1 MGTIADNVQAIR
13 TKLPEGVH
21 LVVVTKFHP
30 ETQLQE
36 VYEAG
41 VRDFGENLVQE
52 MIPKAEHLP
61 KDIRWH
67 FIGGLQRNK
76 VKQIVPVVS
85 MIHSVDSIRLFD
97 EVLKRCEQI
106 DRVVDILLE
115 VRIAREETK
124 GGIAPE
130 ELDALT
136 LYCKQ
141 AIEQKPFVRI
151 RGLMGMA
158 SLTDDQQEVRREF
171 ALLKRLFVQ
180 QKEHHFA
187 NDAHFDTLSMGMSN
201 DWSIAVEEGR
211 TLIRVGTAIMG
222 PRNY

>member
-13 TKLPEGVH
+13 AKLPEGVH

-76 VKQIVPVVS
+76 VKQIVPFVS

-115 VRIAREETK
+115 VRIALEETK

-171 ALLKRLFVQ
+171 ALLKQLFVQ

-187 NDAHFDTLSMGMSN
+187 TDAHFDTLSMGMSN
-201 DWSIAVEEGR
+201 DWSIAVEEGS

>member
-13 TKLPEGVH
+13 AKLPEGVH

-30 ETQLQE
+30 EAQLQE

-52 MIPKAEHLP
+52 MLPKAEHLP

-76 VKQIVPVVS
+76 VKQIVPFVS

-97 EVLKRCEQI
+97 EVLKRCEQV

-136 LYCKQ
+136 PYCKQ

-171 ALLKRLFVQ
+171 ALLKQLFVQ

-187 NDAHFDTLSMGMSN
+187 TDAHFDTLSMGMSN
-201 DWSIAVEEGR
+201 DWSIAVEEGS